1 MSPSPDTNVTN
12 DINSGKFIWRTL
24 PGPQRK
30 LRGSES
36 ESMSGTESGSESGSG
51 AGRRLDGTSIS
62 PITGG
67 VTGNNVPKS
76 GLNLTSLC
84 LWQIGNR

>member
-36 ESMSGTESGSESGSG
+36 GTESESESG
-51 AGRRLDGTSIS
+51 AGEVRRLDGTSIS

-76 GLNLTSLC
+76 GLNLTALC